1 MPINGSEGQ
10 CRFGSFGASELV
22 LAPSG
27 DHLPGRA
34 PDHSCLGWG
43 HHRGGER
50 VPSRASDE
58 PTEFAYL
65 VLQPPVRQI
74 RAAVAAFQVLAA
86 ESFSSTP
93 STTLVSEAVTDSHA
107 SDQAYLTLQRLLA
120 LPGNSDLA
128 PHLPAQMAAYVAARS
143 KLGGFLAG
151 EPQTT
156 QTAALAAAEVS
167 ADAKLD
173 ATLATLQSTV
183 SDRLTQT
190 ANEAEAAAARARDGL
205 LWSIVIGIIFA
216 GTVTTLLARHALR
229 VEREVSRREEKQSEF
244 SQRTEFE
251 GRLQRALE
259 MSTSEEPVFVLVAES
274 LGDAAPNM
282 RTELL
287 LADSS
292 RAHFRQVLVS
302 SDHEGDLGC
311 GVMSPND
318 CPAASRGQTM
328 TFPSSTA
335 IDACPN
341 LRGRGC
347 SALCVPVSVSGNS
360 VGVFHVTTTDD
371 APPSEKVRGYVEV
384 VARRASER
392 LGMLRAFAVSQT
404 QANSDSLTG
413 LMTRRSL
420 ETEARELLDTG
431 TPYSL
436 AYADLDHFK
445 ELNDVFG
452 HDAGDR
458 ALRTFAQVLR
468 DSLRPVDIP
477 CRYGGEEFVIV
488 LPSCPIDE
496 ATQVLERVRERLV
509 DRLLIAQLPNFT
521 VSFGLASSDQVDEF
535 QEVVSLADEALLAAK
550 AGGRDRIVVA
560 TAPVSHRPVVSS
572 STGTAVSASAMSGLE
587 AESEHVAFSGPAV
600 IN

>member
-1 MPINGSEGQ
+1 MS
-10 CRFGSFGASELV
+10 
-22 LAPSG
+22 
-27 DHLPGRA
+27 
-34 PDHSCLGWG
+34 
-43 HHRGGER
+43 
-50 VPSRASDE
+50 
-58 PTEFAYL
+58 
-65 VLQPPVRQI
+65 
-74 RAAVAAFQVLAA
+74 
-86 ESFSSTP
+86 
-93 STTLVSEAVTDSHA
+93 
-107 SDQAYLTLQRLLA
+107 
-120 LPGNSDLA
+120 
-128 PHLPAQMAAYVAARS
+128 AYVAARS
-143 KLGGFLAG
+143 KLGAFLAG
-151 EPQTT
+151 EPK
-156 QTAALAAAEVS
+156 TAAAAQLAAAEVS
-167 ADAKLD
+167 ADAHLD
-173 ATLATLQSTV
+173 ATLATLQATIT
-183 SDRLTQT
+183 DRLTQT
-190 ANEAEAAAARARDGL
+190 ADQAHAAAARARNGL
-205 LWSIVIGIIFA
+205 LWSIAIGVVFA
-216 GTVTTLLARHALR
+216 GVVTMLLARHALR
-229 VEREVSRREEKQSEF
+229 SEREISRREEDQSEF

-259 MSTSEEPVFVLVAES
+259 MSTSEEPVFNLVTEA
-274 LGDAAPNM
+274 LGDAAPDM

-302 SDHEGDLGC
+302 SDHEGDAGC

-328 TFPSSTA
+328 VFPSSTA

-347 SALCVPVSVSGNS
+347 SALCVPVSISGSS

-371 APPSEKVRGYVEV
+371 CPPSEQVRGYVEV

-392 LGMLRAFAVSQT
+392 LAMLRAFAVSQT

-420 ETEARELLDTG
+420 ESGVRELNDTG

-436 AYADLDHFK
+436 AYADIDHFK

-468 DSLRPVDIP
+468 DSLRPADIP

-488 LPSCPIDE
+488 LPACPIDE
-496 ATQVLERVRERLV
+496 AIQVLERVRGRVTE
-509 DRLLIAQLPNFT
+509 RLLIAQLPNFT
-521 VSFGLASSDQVDEF
+521 VSFGIASSDQAAEF
-535 QEVVSLADEALLAAK
+535 EQVVSIADNALLVAK

-560 TAPVSHRPVVSS
+560 TGPDGSIGK
-572 STGTAVSASAMSGLE
+572 TVSASDISGLA
-587 AESEHVAFSGPAV
+587 AENEHATSGTSL
-600 IN
+600 IE

>member
-1 MPINGSEGQ
+1 MPINGDGQ
-10 CRFGSFGASELV
+10 FCRFGSFGALELV

-34 PDHSCLGWG
+34 THRSCSGWG
-43 HHRGGER
+43 NDRDGESR
-50 VPSRASDE
+50 APSRASHCPSE
-58 PTEFAYL
+58 CAVHL

-74 RAAVAAFQVLAA
+74 RASDAAFQVLATEA
-86 ESFSSTP
+86 FNSSTP
-93 STTLVSEAVTDSHA
+93 ATTLVSGAVADCEFDRSGVSDSPA
-107 SDQAYLTLQRLLA
+107 PLGSPWKQRTCPPSARSDGIL
-120 LPGNSDLA
+120 
-128 PHLPAQMAAYVAARS
+128 YVAARS
-143 KLGGFLAG
+143 KLGAFLAG

-156 QTAALAAAEVS
+156 KTAALAAAEVS
-167 ADAKLD
+167 ADADLD
-173 ATLATLQSTV
+173 ATLATLQSTI

-190 ANEAEAAAARARDGL
+190 ANQAEAAAALAHDCL

-216 GTVTTLLARHALR
+216 GAVTTLLARHALR
-229 VEREVSRREEKQSEF
+229 VERELTRREEEQSEL

-259 MSTSEEPVFVLVAES
+259 MSTSEEPLFNLVAES

-302 SDHEGDLGC
+302 SDHEGDSGC

-318 CPAASRGQTM
+318 CPATSHGQSM

-360 VGVFHVTTTDD
+360 VGVFHVTATDNS
-371 APPSEKVRGYVEV
+371 PPSEKVRGYVEV
-384 VARRASER
+384 AARRASER
-392 LGMLRAFAVSQT
+392 LAMLRAFAVCPET

-420 ETEARELLDTG
+420 ETGVRELLDTG

-468 DSLRPVDIP
+468 DSLRPADIP

-496 ATQVLERVRERLV
+496 AIQVLERVRGRLT
-509 DRLLIAQLPNFT
+509 DRLPIAHLPNFT
-521 VSFGLASSDQVDEF
+521 VSFGLASSDQEDEF
-535 QEVVSLADEALLAAK
+535 QQVVSLADEALLAAK

-560 TAPVSHRPVVSS
+560 VPVSHQPVVRSS
-572 STGTAVSASAMSGLE
+572 IGTEVSASEISGLE
-587 AESEHVAFSGPAV
+587 AESERVAL
-600 IN
+600 

>member
-1 MPINGSEGQ
+1 MRSTAVP
-10 CRFGSFGASELV
+10 GASEARSWYSPHRAIIF
-22 LAPSG
+22 LAVILTVVALAG
-27 DHLPGRA
+27 ATIGVVNA
-34 PDHSCLGWG
+34 
-43 HHRGGER
+43 
-50 VPSRASDE
+50 SRAEQATNRLS
-58 PTEFAYL
+58 TRYL

-74 RAAVAAFQVLAA
+74 RAAVAGFQVLAA
-86 ESFSSTP
+86 EAFSSSTP
-93 STTLVSEAVTDSHA
+93 PTTLVSEAVEDANS
-107 SDQAYLTLQRLLA
+107 SDAAYLTLQRLLA
-120 LPGNSDLA
+120 LPENSDLA
-128 PHLPAQMAAYVAARS
+128 PDLSAQMAAFVAARS
-143 KLGGFLAG
+143 KLGAFLAG
-151 EPQTT
+151 EARTPE
-156 QTAALAAAEVS
+156 TAALAAGEVS
-167 ADAKLD
+167 AEAKLD
-173 ATLATLQSTV
+173 ATLATLQSTI

-190 ANEAEAAAARARDGL
+190 ANQAEAAAARARDGL
-205 LWSIVIGIIFA
+205 LWSIVIGVIFA
-216 GTVTTLLARHALR
+216 GIVTTLLARHALR
-229 VEREVSRREEKQSEF
+229 VEREVSRRDEEQSEL

-259 MSTSEEPVFVLVAES
+259 MSTAEEPVFNLVAES
-274 LGDAAPNM
+274 LSDAAPNM

-302 SDHEGDLGC
+302 SDHEGDSGC
-311 GVMSPND
+311 AVMSPND

-328 TFPSSTA
+328 VFPSSTA

-347 SALCVPVSVSGNS
+347 SALCVPVSISGNS
-360 VGVFHVTTTDD
+360 VGVFHVTATDD
-371 APPSEKVRGYVEV
+371 SPPSEKVRGYVEV

-392 LGMLRAFAVSQT
+392 LAMLRAFAVSQT

-420 ETEARELLDTG
+420 ESGVRELLDTG

-496 ATQVLERVRERLV
+496 ATQVLERVKERLV
-509 DRLLIAQLPNFT
+509 DRLLVAQLPNFT
-521 VSFGLASSDQVDEF
+521 VSFGLASSDQEDEF
-535 QEVVSLADEALLAAK
+535 QEVVALADEALLAAK
-550 AGGRDRIVVA
+550 AGGRNRIVVSDPA
-560 TAPVSHRPVVSS
+560 SHRPVVSGI
-572 STGTAVSASAMSGLE
+572 TGAAVSASATSGLE
-587 AESEHVAFSGPAV
+587 AESDQVAFSGPAV